1 MAFWQGHDV
10 YVQDCFVGAD
20 PEYGMPIRV
29 VSQLAWHNLFARQLF
44 IRPDPAKTGDHVP
57 QFTILFAPDFQAN
70 PAEDGTNSE
79 TCIVINFKKR
89 VVLIC
94 GTSYA
99 GEMKKSAFTILN
111 YLLPERGVFPMHCSA
126 NIGRGGRC
134 GAVLRALRHRQDDA
148 FGRSE
153 RRPDR
158 RRRARLERQRR
169 VQFRGRLLCQV
180 HPALA
185 GERAADLERHPLRH
199 GAGERGHGFGDAA
212 AGFQLATRSPRTRAR
227 PIR

>member
-1 MAFWQGHDV
+1 
-10 YVQDCFVGAD
+10 
-20 PEYGMPIRV
+20 MPHPRDHPV
-29 VSQLAWHNLFARQLF
+29 RLAQSVRAQLF
-44 IRPDPAKTGDHVP
+44 IRPDPDEAATTSP
-57 QFTILFAPDFQAN
+57 QFTILFAPEFQAD

-79 TCIVINFKKR
+79 TCIAINFKKR

-126 NIGRGGRC
+126 NIGRGGRR
-134 GAVLRALRHRQDDA
+134 GAVLRAFGHRQDHA
-148 FGRSE
+148 FGRS
-153 RRPDR
+153 RAPPDR
-158 RRRARLERQRR
+158 RRRARLERPRR
-169 VQFRGRLLCQV
+169 LQFRGRLLRQV

-185 GERAADLERHPLRH
+185 ASNEPQIWNAIRFGTVLENVAMDP
-199 GAGERGHGFGDAA
+199 GHARCSIS
-212 AGFQLATRSPRTRAR
+212 TPRRSPRTRAR